1 MKSLMAGISIQLYIA
16 AQDVVIGA
24 VLMQVKEV
32 KEHII
37 TYLNR
42 RLIDA
47 ETRYSF
53 IGMLCLSLFYAC
65 SKL

>member
-1 MKSLMAGISIQLYIA
+1 MIE
-16 AQDVVIGA
+16 VV
-24 VLMQVKEV
+24 LTQVMEG

-37 TYLNR
+37 TYLSR

-53 IGMLCLSLFYAC
+53 IKKMCLSLFYAC